1 MKTQI
6 DWDDLYLEIASVV
19 AKQSYDEKHKVGAV
33 IVKDGNIISFSYNG
47 TLAGQCNETRDGNG
61 ETLKGVLH
69 AEAQAIAKVARSNQ
83 STENATMYTTLSP
96 CIDCAKLIVSAGF
109 RRVVYKDLYKSS
121 EGINYLNTAA
131 VLVNYQP
138 NINQFATP
146 EWLAK
151 SGLL

>member
-6 DWDDLYLEIASVV
+6 DWDDLYLELASVV

-33 IVKDGNIISFSYNG
+33 IVKDKNIISFSYNG
-47 TLAGQCNETRDGNG
+47 TLAGQCNETRDWNG
-61 ETLKGVLH
+61 KTLKGVLH
-69 AEAQAIAKVARSNQ
+69 AEAQAIAKVARSTQ
-83 STENATMYTTLSP
+83 STEDATMYTTLSP
-96 CIDCAKLIVSAGF
+96 CIECAKLIVSAGI
-109 RRVVYKDLYKSS
+109 RRVVYQDLYKDV

-131 VLVNYQP
+131 VLVNYQTD
-138 NINQFATP
+138 INQLATP